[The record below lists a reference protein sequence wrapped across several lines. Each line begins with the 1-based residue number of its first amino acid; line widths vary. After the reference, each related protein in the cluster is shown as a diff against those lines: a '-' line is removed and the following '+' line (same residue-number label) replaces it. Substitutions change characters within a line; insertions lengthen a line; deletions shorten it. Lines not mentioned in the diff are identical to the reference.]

1 MNIQRFQAATSRE
14 AMAKARAAFGDSAVI
29 LSSRATAGGFEVVAT
44 TEENLA
50 TLPVGNSAAAAQAPA
65 SLQPASERARAG
77 TSAPVPRQQAERAST
92 VERDTETLAMSTLS
106 FQDYVRERM
115 LKRRKE
121 ALEGRQPQPI
131 SERAEA
137 AIPQRMPAPAS
148 AAAMGVAE
156 NAAAQ
161 PRRSLAERV
170 AMGDLPAQ
178 QRLVSA
184 QLPQAPAPIV
194 TREMGRDI
202 GLGMERGIG
211 RAPVAHDAR
220 HVSQDDWASAMVMPQ
235 ADMGMAHAA
244 PTADISGELSALKEM
259 IEDRFNMLA
268 WLGTSRNNPL
278 QSNLMLKLIRAGY
291 SPALVRSVL
300 ERLPADAGP
309 ADAVRWVMDVLTRN
323 LKATESLT
331 GICDEGG
338 VVALIGAT
346 GVGKTTTA
354 AKLAAQCV
362 KQYGANSVGLITLD
376 TYRVA
381 GYEQLRA
388 YGRMMGVVAH
398 LAHDRAALKDLLN
411 LLSGKR
417 LVIIDTAG
425 LGQKDP
431 RIQDMLEVLE
441 MPNVKKMLVLNASSH
456 GDTLDD
462 VLSSFQAKALHGV
475 VLSKVDEAV
484 KLGPA
489 LDALI
494 RHQVMLRGVANGQR
508 VPEDWVAPQAAQL
521 VRQSMGTEG
530 KSAYDPSPSEV
541 GFFFAQ
547 PAAKH
552 MNLGAIRV

>member
-1 MNIQRFQAATSRE
+1 MNIQRFLAATSRE
-14 AMAKARAAFGDSAVI
+14 AMAKARAAFGESAVI

-44 TEENLA
+44 TEENL
-50 TLPVGNSAAAAQAPA
+50 TNLPVGSASSGTATPAPKAMAAAPAP
-65 SLQPASERARAG
+65 RR
-77 TSAPVPRQQAERAST
+77 AERDSSS
-92 VERDTETLAMSTLS
+92 VERDTETMAMSTLS

-121 ALEGRQPQPI
+121 AM
-131 SERAEA
+131 EA
-137 AIPQRMPAPAS
+137 QTP
-148 AAAMGVAE
+148 AAAATQGQGLGHSLGGR
-156 NAAAQ
+156 AAPQVPPMLRAQ
-161 PRRSLAERV
+161 PFALGQVAQSMPQHADTELASMRGLTAAPMARPSV
-170 AMGDLPAQ
+170 
-178 QRLVSA
+178 
-184 QLPQAPAPIV
+184 APAPIV
-194 TREMGRDI
+194 TREHQ
-202 GLGMERGIG
+202 
-211 RAPVAHDAR
+211 A
-220 HVSQDDWASAMVMPQ
+220 DWAASMDMPVSAPI
-235 ADMGMAHAA
+235 GIPSGPGHN
-244 PTADISGELSALKEM
+244 ISGELNALKDL

-300 ERLPADAGP
+300 ERLPADGGP
-309 ADAVRWVMDVLTRN
+309 AEAVRWVLDVLARN
-323 LKATESLT
+323 LKVADSATS
-331 GICDEGG
+331 ICDEGG
-338 VVALIGAT
+338 VVSLMGAT

-362 KQYGANSVGLITLD
+362 KNHGANSVGLITLD

-417 LVIIDTAG
+417 LVVIDTAG

-431 RIQDMLEVLE
+431 RIQDMLDVLD
-441 MPNVKKMLVLNASSH
+441 MPTVKKTLVLNASSH

-462 VLSSFQAKALHGV
+462 VLSSFKSKALHGV

-489 LDALI
+489 IDALI
-494 RHQVMLRGVANGQR
+494 RHQVVLRGVANGQR
-508 VPEDWVAPQAAQL
+508 VPEDWQAPNAMQL
-521 VRQSMGTEG
+521 VRSSMSTAG
-530 KSAYDPSPSEV
+530 KSAYDPAPSEL

-547 PAAKH
+547 PTSNTLK
-552 MNLGAIRV
+552 MGELRV